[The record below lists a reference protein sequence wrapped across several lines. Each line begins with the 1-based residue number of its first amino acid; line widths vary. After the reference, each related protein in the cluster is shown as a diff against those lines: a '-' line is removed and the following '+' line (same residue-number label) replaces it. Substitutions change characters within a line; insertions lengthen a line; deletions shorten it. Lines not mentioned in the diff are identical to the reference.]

1 MPRSPRAVP
10 EIIETGKI
18 DRTGRFR
25 KRIRVFIRGAFAA
38 RVFARKSCAAMF
50 ATATVLV
57 AMIAGSVAATSNRMG
72 FAVVIRISAVKVRY
86 QNPGPRSAVDVVYAC
101 RLFSP
106 RTGIHNDCAVY
117 ELFFSLILMINEP
130 FLADAYR
137 VAT

>member
-1 MPRSPRAVP
+1 MFAA
-10 EIIETGKI
+10 GALA
-18 DRTGRFR
+18 G
-25 KRIRVFIRGAFAA
+25 GAFAA

-50 ATATVLV
+50 ATVTVLV
-57 AMIAGSVAATSNRMG
+57 AMIAGSVAARTSNRMG

-106 RTGIHNDCAVY
+106 RTGIHSDCAVY
-117 ELFFSLILMINEP
+117 ELFFSLIFVIDEP

>member
-1 MPRSPRAVP
+1 
-10 EIIETGKI
+10 
-18 DRTGRFR
+18 
-25 KRIRVFIRGAFAA
+25 
-38 RVFARKSCAAMF
+38 MF

-106 RTGIHNDCAVY
+106 RTGIHNDCA
-117 ELFFSLILMINEP
+117 
-130 FLADAYR
+130 
-137 VAT
+137 T